1 MHRKVDVLTAVVA
14 TFLISIPNAEERTG
28 HEIMAAVEKMI
39 RSSNDSSFARVKL
52 SNCKFGIK
60 ADRITCAEKP
70 RVKILETVA
79 INLGDKMK
87 DTKSISIT
95 LEPASERGVG
105 MLNYTYHQTDR
116 ENQTWLYLSA
126 LGRIKRIATGASN
139 EYGEPA
145 SIFGSEFTTEDINYG
160 KIEDYQFNILSQTEL
175 NGRSVWKLEAMPVSE
190 KARKS
195 RYSRIVYYIDKER
208 YVSLRSE
215 MYDKYGN
222 HIKRSISSK
231 VEMMNGHWVARSV
244 TMFNLVSNRLSNMA
258 TVTRNIGLNIDED
271 FLTQRSLVDSAYRE
285 NVLNQLRSQIK

>member
-14 TFLISIPNAEERTG
+14 TFLMSIPNAEERTG

-175 NGRSVWKLEAMPVSE
+175 NGRSVWKLEAMPVSK

-222 HIKRSISSK
+222 LIKQSISSK